1 MMVLF
6 GYFLIA
12 AVVGVAASAII
23 GYFLANFIDRRFMKG

>member
-12 AVVGVAASAII
+12 ALVGVAASAII
-23 GYFLANFIDRRFMKG
+23 GYFLADFIN